1 MIYNVFFTILL
12 WSGRIY
18 IWIFKKMKSIVVVY
32 LLCLLYFMI
41 KIHTYYSHQNMSE
54 KLNFPLDVTFK
65 NIFLFRKYEKC
76 KMQKIIFK
84 FYHCN
89 FIRISKVVIIWLC
102 NINYKR
108 DLEVFGAF
116 AKQFPEWF
124 TKIKFKWLHLFR
136 GSRRGWLRLLC
147 CMPIYSP

>member
-102 NINYKR
+102 NINYKWKHET
-108 DLEVFGAF
+108 DTPWTPLSTSFCVDNSFLWWAF
-116 AKQFPEWF
+116 
-124 TKIKFKWLHLFR
+124 
-136 GSRRGWLRLLC
+136 C
-147 CMPIYSP
+147 

>member
-1 MIYNVFFTILL
+1 
-12 WSGRIY
+12 
-18 IWIFKKMKSIVVVY
+18 
-32 LLCLLYFMI
+32 
-41 KIHTYYSHQNMSE
+41 
-54 KLNFPLDVTFK
+54 
-65 NIFLFRKYEKC
+65 
-76 KMQKIIFK
+76 MQKIIFK

-147 CMPIYSP
+147 CMPIYSPLIGFGWSQEFLLLLWWPKSIKIISNIWHILFKRMPFILLFSVLSMNCVL